1 MTQKLIFCLVHVS
14 LNRTY
19 VYMQIIYIHIFHPI
33 QVEVSMYT
41 WKHFRYKLQ
50 FRVQV
55 KQSTAVKGGKFNT
68 SQKTGD

>member
-14 LNRTY
+14 LNRTF

-33 QVEVSMYT
+33 QVEISMYT

-55 KQSTAVKGGKFNT
+55 KQSTAVKGGSLMPLK
-68 SQKTGD
+68 K